1 MTLSMTLEYH
11 IKNIFIENHA
21 ENVKQ
26 KIVPDLLGTII
37 LDLIILV
44 NNPTQPL
51 HARNYFKSKIF

>member
-21 ENVKQ
+21 ENVQQ

-44 NNPTQPL
+44 NNPT
-51 HARNYFKSKIF
+51 